1 MQLTMRIALILSSQ
15 VVAFAITEGVDAH
28 QGRTHSIV
36 QADGSIVEHKARNM
50 DAIIRTEGKDEKH
63 DSGRRSVVVGVQGQL
78 LPDDSAEFHT
88 APVSLQEEHAV
99 YTARRNPPP
108 VEEGGDD
115 NEHGGEPE
123 QIPGHAGGNNAENN
137 ENHEEETGERKKRR
151 KKPKK
156 VKGEKEKHEEKI
168 VHVDKLGHADGDADA
183 DDEEDEDEKAAGEGN
198 TVEVEAAGRL
208 GAEATAAT
216 AAAEEEKPP
225 VKCEWNDWNDWS
237 ACTTTCGGGD
247 RVRQRSRKLY
257 PERGGDECIE
267 PHQQSG
273 SCSNNPCEIA
283 ANMEDC
289 THDENAPVAIEQDGK
304 MVTTT
309 CAAAKELCLEAF
321 GKNRRRT
328 PSGTQLFQHCPGTC
342 KLYAIGLKHHITSDE
357 NLVDVCEDREDIC
370 ECRVAINDDEQRNL
384 PERTL
389 AKIETE
395 ADAPIGMILLGIFV
409 GLLLLA
415 FCGTFLASAYY
426 SHKKRKDAEA
436 LGEGEEH
443 LTGEVYGGEDYYAG
457 YDEYGGEHGQ
467 SW

>member
-1 MQLTMRIALILSSQ
+1 MR
-15 VVAFAITEGVDAH
+15 
-28 QGRTHSIV
+28 
-36 QADGSIVEHKARNM
+36 K
-50 DAIIRTEGKDEKH
+50 K
-63 DSGRRSVVVGVQGQL
+63 
-78 LPDDSAEFHT
+78 P
-88 APVSLQEEHAV
+88 
-99 YTARRNPPP
+99 
-108 VEEGGDD
+108 
-115 NEHGGEPE
+115 
-123 QIPGHAGGNNAENN
+123 
-137 ENHEEETGERKKRR
+137 ERKRR
-151 KKPKK
+151 EGRNPKK
-156 VKGEKEKHEEKI
+156 VKKEKEKHEAKNE
-168 VHVDKLGHADGDADA
+168 HVEKLGAGADDDA
-183 DDEEDEDEKAAGEGN
+183 DDEDDEAEEGN
-198 TVEVEAAGRL
+198 TVGVEAAGRL

-426 SHKKRKDAEA
+426 SHKNRSLLQCLLQCFFAEA
-436 LGEGEEH
+436 LGEGAEL